1 MNTLD
6 IPDAGITARV
16 PASYAEMTRP
26 QLLYTMR
33 LLHDLQHGRISF
45 AEFQT
50 RVLYKL
56 ANIKRTARSIV
67 WERLHPDATHAVA
80 EKVALLADRLLGFLF
95 TDNGNTRLPAFNLLE
110 NPLPVLRIGPIRL
123 VGPADGLLDLSFE
136 ELIAADAE
144 LALYTETHDERHID
158 TMIAILYRRRGPM
171 QPSGRKVQPFLPEKI
186 DRIVRLV
193 RFVPAWKKQL
203 VLLWYTACID
213 NLQHGIFTVCGRE
226 VSFAPLFSSS
236 ESSGKSLGWLG
247 IQFDLAEKRTFG
259 DMEKTGKTNVIDILT
274 LLLNYK
280 YTSDNAKKTTT
291 AD

>member
-6 IPDAGITARV
+6 IPDAGITVRV

-33 LLHDLQHGRISF
+33 LLHGLQQGRISF
-45 AEFQT
+45 AEFQA
-50 RVLYKL
+50 RILYKL

-95 TDNGNTRLPAFNLLE
+95 TDNGNTRLPAFDLLE

-144 LALYTETHDERHID
+144 LALYRNARRTTHRHDDCHTIPPSWPDTTERAQSATIPAGENRPHHPARPIHSSVEKTAYPPLVHGLHRQPATRHIHR
-158 TMIAILYRRRGPM
+158 LRPRGFVRAAF
-171 QPSGRKVQPFLPEKI
+171 QQQ
-186 DRIVRLV
+186 RIVRQIARLARHPV
-193 RFVPAWKKQL
+193 RP
-203 VLLWYTACID
+203 
-213 NLQHGIFTVCGRE
+213 R
-226 VSFAPLFSSS
+226 
-236 ESSGKSLGWLG
+236 
-247 IQFDLAEKRTFG
+247 
-259 DMEKTGKTNVIDILT
+259 GKTNVRRHGENRKDECNRHPDAIAQLQIHFRQC
-274 LLLNYK
+274 
-280 YTSDNAKKTTT
+280 
-291 AD
+291 